1 MQVKEK
7 NYSKQFSQGF
17 ALTTNNRM
25 ELLAVITALEQIT
38 SIGHEVHIHTDSKY
52 VSDAINQKWLQ
63 GWVKRAFK
71 NVKNPDLWKR
81 LLPLLE
87 KHKPNFHWIK
97 GHAGHKENEI
107 CDRLAV
113 QAAANQNLERDT
125 YFEQMQG
132 QGLF

>member
-1 MQVKEK
+1 
-7 NYSKQFSQGF
+7 
-17 ALTTNNRM
+17 M

-38 SIGHEVHIHTDSKY
+38 STGHEVHIHTDSKY